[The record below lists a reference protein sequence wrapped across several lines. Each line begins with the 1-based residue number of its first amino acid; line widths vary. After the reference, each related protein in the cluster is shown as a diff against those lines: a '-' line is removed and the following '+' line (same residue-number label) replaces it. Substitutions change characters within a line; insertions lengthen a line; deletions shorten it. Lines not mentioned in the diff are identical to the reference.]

1 MIRLIASLSFL
12 VMLAACAGTAP
23 APSATESTPA
33 AAPSTPASA
42 PAAEQPQGAT
52 PSATETTAAAT
63 ASASSES
70 QVLFNSQQLD
80 NYRLATPENTPA
92 SQQFT
97 ATQAGTPAD
106 AQTTQSSQYPPDP
119 YKDFPALTESVFA

>member
-42 PAAEQPQGAT
+42 PAAEQRLAD
-52 PSATETTAAAT
+52 TAA
-63 ASASSES
+63 
-70 QVLFNSQQLD
+70 Q
-80 NYRLATPENTPA
+80 PA
-92 SQQFT
+92 APYSH
-97 ATQAGTPAD
+97 AARAD
-106 AQTTQSSQYPPDP
+106 
-119 YKDFPALTESVFA
+119 